1 MSMRKYR
8 KEHFDLANI
17 RRLLEPGPVV
27 LVSSARDGQANI
39 MTMGWHMMMG
49 FSPALFAC
57 YIDESNH
64 SYEMVTKTGE
74 CVINLPT
81 ADLLE
86 QVIGIGNCSGADTDK
101 FARFG
106 LTREAATDVAAPMIA
121 ECYAS
126 FECRLADAR
135 PNPNHPLFIWEVV
148 RAHVA
153 KSPKLPKTLHY
164 RGDGE
169 FMISGREVNTLRQF
183 PNQTR

>member
-1 MSMRKYR
+1 MKKYR
-8 KEHFDLANI
+8 KQHFDPANT

-27 LVSSARDGQANI
+27 LVTSAWQDHTNI
-39 MTMGWHMMMG
+39 MTMGWHMMIG
-49 FSPALFAC
+49 FSPALFGC

-64 SYEMVTKTGE
+64 SYDMVTRSKE

-101 FARFG
+101 FSLFG
-106 LTREAATDVAAPMIA
+106 LTKEAATDVAAPMIA

-126 FECRLADAR
+126 FECRLANAR
-135 PNPNHPLFIWEVV
+135 PNPNHPLFVWEVV

-153 KSPKLPKTLHY
+153 TSPKLPKTLHY

-169 FMISGREVNTLRQF
+169 FMTSGRELNTLRQF
-183 PNQTR
+183 PNRTR

>member
-1 MSMRKYR
+1 K
-8 KEHFDLANI
+8 
-17 RRLLEPGPVV
+17 
-27 LVSSARDGQANI
+27 
-39 MTMGWHMMMG
+39 
-49 FSPALFAC
+49 
-57 YIDESNH
+57 
-64 SYEMVTKTGE
+64 E

-81 ADLLE
+81 AALLE

-101 FARFG
+101 FKLFN
-106 LTREAATDVAAPMIA
+106 LTPEAATDVATPMIA

-126 FECRLADAR
+126 FECRLADAH
-135 PNPNHPLFIWEVV
+135 PNPNHPLFVWQVV

-153 KSPKLPKTLHY
+153 KSPKPPQTLHY

>member
-1 MSMRKYR
+1 MKKYR
-8 KEHFDLANI
+8 KEHFDLADI

-27 LVSSARDGQANI
+27 LVSSAWNGKTNI
-39 MTMGWHMMMG
+39 MTMGWHMMIG
-49 FSPALFAC
+49 FSPAWFGC

-64 SYEMVTKTGE
+64 SHDMVVRSKE

-86 QVIGIGNCSGADTDK
+86 QVIGIGNCSGVDTDK
-101 FARFG
+101 FALFG
-106 LTREAATDVAAPMIA
+106 LTPEKAHDNTAPLIA

-126 FECRLADAR
+126 FECRLADAS
-135 PNPNHPLFIWEVV
+135 PNPNHSLFVWEVV

-153 KSPKLPKTLHY
+153 RSPRLPKTLHY

-169 FMISGREVNTLRQF
+169 YMISGREISTRQRF